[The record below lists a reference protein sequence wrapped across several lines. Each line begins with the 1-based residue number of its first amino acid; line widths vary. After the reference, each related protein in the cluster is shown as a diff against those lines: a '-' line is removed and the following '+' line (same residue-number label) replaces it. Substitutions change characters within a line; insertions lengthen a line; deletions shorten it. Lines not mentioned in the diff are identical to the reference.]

1 MPQCVESGIE
11 GYICDVF
18 TLKEYRKKGIQTNLI
33 KECIKFAKEN
43 NIIELKLSSD
53 NLEAIRIYQRQ
64 GFEYDKLI
72 MKKEIKLLEN
82 IGLNVEDKDY
92 SKEELRKYE
101 VYIEEYI
108 MSHSSKN
115 GDISRLSNQYNS
127 ILNTLVK
134 ENLN

>member
-1 MPQCVESGIE
+1 MNLLNKC
-11 GYICDVF
+11 
-18 TLKEYRKKGIQTNLI
+18 TTN
-33 KECIKFAKEN
+33 
-43 NIIELKLSSD
+43 
-53 NLEAIRIYQRQ
+53 
-64 GFEYDKLI
+64 
-72 MKKEIKLLEN
+72 EIKLLEN

-92 SKEELRKYE
+92 SREELRKYE

>member
-1 MPQCVESGIE
+1 MNLLNKCS
-11 GYICDVF
+11 
-18 TLKEYRKKGIQTNLI
+18 TN
-33 KECIKFAKEN
+33 
-43 NIIELKLSSD
+43 
-53 NLEAIRIYQRQ
+53 
-64 GFEYDKLI
+64 
-72 MKKEIKLLEN
+72 EIKLLEN

-92 SKEELRKYE
+92 SREELRKYE
-101 VYIEEYI
+101 IYIEEYI

>member
-1 MPQCVESGIE
+1 M
-11 GYICDVF
+11 
-18 TLKEYRKKGIQTNLI
+18 NLLN
-33 KECIKFAKEN
+33 KCTT
-43 NIIELKLSSD
+43 
-53 NLEAIRIYQRQ
+53 
-64 GFEYDKLI
+64 
-72 MKKEIKLLEN
+72 KEIKLLEN

-134 ENLN
+134 EN

>member
-1 MPQCVESGIE
+1 MNLLNKC
-11 GYICDVF
+11 
-18 TLKEYRKKGIQTNLI
+18 TTN
-33 KECIKFAKEN
+33 
-43 NIIELKLSSD
+43 
-53 NLEAIRIYQRQ
+53 
-64 GFEYDKLI
+64 
-72 MKKEIKLLEN
+72 EIKLLEN

-92 SKEELRKYE
+92 SREELRKYE

-115 GDISRLSNQYNS
+115 GDISRLSNQYNR